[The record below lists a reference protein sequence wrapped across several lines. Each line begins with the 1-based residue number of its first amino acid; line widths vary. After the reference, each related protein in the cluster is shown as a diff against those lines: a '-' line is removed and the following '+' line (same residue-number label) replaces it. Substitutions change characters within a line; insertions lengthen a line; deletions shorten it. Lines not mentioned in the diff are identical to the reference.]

1 MTKSEQYIFCANK
14 AQILA
19 WMDLR
24 GATIATINGPLLE
37 AWYHRQSILDGSRP
51 ARYGGKILHD
61 INEIANLFSIPTDV
75 VLSWCRSLVD
85 WPLPPGQKDG
95 FSIDADLLHDF
106 FDLHNIKIG
115 LNSSGCPYARNF

>member
-1 MTKSEQYIFCANK
+1 MEKSDLIFCANK

-51 ARYGGKILHD
+51 ARYGGKVLHD
-61 INEIANLFSIPTDV
+61 INEIAELFCIPTNV

-85 WPLPPGQKDG
+85 WPLPAGQKTG
-95 FSIDADLLHDF
+95 FEILADDLHDWF
-106 FDLHNIKIG
+106 ELHGIKIG
-115 LNSSGCPYARNF
+115 LNSSGCPYARYI